1 MANIPI
7 TIFNGGEASP
17 KLSERVDIEKY
28 PSMCKILENLIPEK
42 YGCATRRP
50 GTLYAADLTD
60 DAG

>member
-7 TIFNGGEASP
+7 TTFNSGELSP
-17 KLSERVDIEKY
+17 RIDARIDVEKY
-28 PSMCKILENLIPEK
+28 SSGCKILENFIPEK

-50 GTLYAADLTD
+50 GTLYIADLTE